1 MEKTLKK
8 TALVISVVLAL
19 LLVIAYV
26 VYDYLLLAP
35 NISLA
40 YQGSIGQQ
48 KLDAEFKVIV
58 ELESLAYLSREYM
71 VNLEI
76 VSGTEIKTT
85 LPAQIKILESRKK
98 QTAEFT
104 CMLSEPVIPGSY
116 SAVVYITA
124 KKSIFSG
131 TYSRIVE
138 LRQDFIIAE
147 KIISGVINFIDIKG
161 GKKLGEVMGINGFW
175 VV

>member
-104 CMLSEPVIPGSY
+104 CMLSEPVIPGSCQ
-116 SAVVYITA
+116 
-124 KKSIFSG
+124 G
-131 TYSRIVE
+131 
-138 LRQDFIIAE
+138 RQ
-147 KIISGVINFIDIKG
+147 G
-161 GKKLGEVMGINGFW
+161 GRSWLCFGA
-175 VV
+175 